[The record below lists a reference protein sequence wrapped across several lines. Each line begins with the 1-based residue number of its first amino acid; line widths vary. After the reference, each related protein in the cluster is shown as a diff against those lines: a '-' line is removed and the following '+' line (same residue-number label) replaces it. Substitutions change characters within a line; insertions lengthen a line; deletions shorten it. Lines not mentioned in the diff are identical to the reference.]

1 VENAQP
7 SAPFSIQVINPI
19 LHIQIIRQPSGDVD
33 VAQALPV
40 QPILSIRIR
49 SDSPSIVGQLVR
61 AVVDSS
67 CYAEASALSETCT
80 IADDDTCTFHT
91 LSVVG
96 IRKEVLV
103 LILLCDLTTIIFL
116 IRGSTKFVFAFTF
129 SEAHPRHRKKF
140 MCAGSFTKNFTI

>member
-1 VENAQP
+1 MENAQP

-19 LHIQIIRQPSGDVD
+19 LHIQITRQPSGDVD
-33 VAQALPV
+33 VAQALRV

-80 IADDDTCTFHT
+80 IVNDNTCTFQT

-103 LILLCDLTTIIFL
+103 LIL
-116 IRGSTKFVFAFTF
+116 
-129 SEAHPRHRKKF
+129 
-140 MCAGSFTKNFTI
+140 